1 MKLCASVANSSC
13 RVGAVM
19 TVPEEF
25 FHLLL
30 PRSTQIV
37 VGELLAVCLAF
48 SLYPSVLKEQSVIAF
63 VDNISVIH
71 ISVNGAGRQ
80 IDTGAFTAAL
90 LQRRITKLRTDVW
103 WEYVPSQSNL
113 SDGGSRVGT
122 ACDMAAEA
130 RIPLTEVQ
138 FVFSPASFPYV
149 SPQDW
154 EDWWHVKA

>member
-1 MKLCASVANSSC
+1 MKLCAIVASSSF

-25 FHLLL
+25 FPLLL
-30 PRSTQIV
+30 PRATQIV

-48 SLYPSVLKEQSVIAF
+48 SLYPSLLKEQSVIAF

-71 ISVNGAGRQ
+71 ISVNGAARQ
-80 IDTGAFTAAL
+80 IDTGAFTAA

-122 ACDMAAEA
+122 ACEMAAQA

-138 FVFSPASFPYV
+138 FVFPPASFPYV
-149 SPQDW
+149 SPTDW
-154 EDWWHVKA
+154 DKWWHVAF